1 MKKYK
6 ILLPL
11 FITLFF
17 LATGFIQKNNHRIP
31 WKNKTADEDTWSGT
45 VSYFNKITGPKIIL
59 SEWKM
64 DATINNN
71 TVTATNEFNFANTL
85 GDVAECKGRDTT
97 VQEVISIDYEEKEY
111 YIDVQIPPCRG
122 TATTSG
128 VTEPYGATDETG
140 IVVSKQKLK
149 TTPDI
154 ISDSLILRDGPDGG
168 GNRGVTIYKWNL
180 VRSGKKRN

>member
-11 FITLFF
+11 FVALFF
-17 LATGFIQKNNHRIP
+17 LATGFIQKNSPGIP
-31 WKNKTADEDTWSGT
+31 WKNKTADEGTWSGT
-45 VSYFNKITGPKIIL
+45 VSYFNKITGTKIIL

-71 TVTATNEFNFANTL
+71 TVNATNEYNFANTL

-128 VTEPYGATDETG
+128 VTEPYGASDETG
-140 IVVSKQKLK
+140 IVIPKQRLGDNPNVISGTLVLNEPDATGGLSV
-149 TTPDI
+149 TT
-154 ISDSLILRDGPDGG
+154 
-168 GNRGVTIYKWNL
+168 YKWNL
-180 VRSGKKRN
+180 VRGVKKRN